1 MKSEPDPPPI
11 PELPALGTGV
21 RLLEAERRPI
31 GPLHALVVDHVS
43 LNRGPAYW
51 IDTHGH
57 ATTQPLAQIAS
68 DRRVLDRIQVARGF
82 TPWQHYSLV
91 QTVTERVDQD
101 TSLLVLPA
109 LDGMYRDDGLRDGE
123 ATTMLVRALAEL
135 AGLAREYDLPVLV
148 TRTRDDPFTA
158 PIEAVAVETI
168 HCERT
173 QMGPR
178 FTAESFETLVYPL
191 GNGQFQTTLAYW
203 AEILSARQPLYDA
216 AQAGSLT
223 PEVPADGS
231 Y

>member
-1 MKSEPDPPPI
+1 MRSEPNAPPI
-11 PELPALGTGV
+11 PELPTLGAGI
-21 RLLEAERRPI
+21 RLLETEGQAI

-57 ATTQPLAQIAS
+57 AATQPLAQLAS
-68 DRRVLDRIQVARGF
+68 DRRLLDRIQVARGF

-91 QTVTERVDQD
+91 ARLTELVDEN
-101 TSLLVLPA
+101 TSLLILPA
-109 LDGMYRDDGLRDGE
+109 LDGMYRDDALRDDE
-123 ATTMLVRALAEL
+123 RSTMLVRVLAEL

-148 TRTRDDPFTA
+148 TRTRDDSLTD
-158 PIEAVAVETI
+158 PIEATAAERI
-168 HCERT
+168 RCERT
-173 QMGPR
+173 RMGPR

-216 AQAGSLT
+216 AQIGPQTS
-223 PEVPADGS
+223 EVPADGS